1 MGERLRDVS
10 TMVRVSWRADALRSV
25 GALVTSAAVSLTWSV
40 TAVGLA
46 WLTDGV
52 ARGER
57 SRALAGAVFV
67 AVIVAGQHVL
77 EWANQ
82 TLRMRLREHTILYID
97 GRVMALV
104 AGLPGL
110 EHHERADYQDRMDL
124 LRRQRGSL
132 ANPFMPLAWLVASL
146 VQVGTS
152 VALLARL
159 HPLMLILPAAAVP
172 SVWAT
177 LRSEAIWKRLHEEQ
191 AEDERRL
198 RHLFELATLP
208 DAAKE
213 VRLFGLADELAQR
226 HRQTFEAMER
236 RRTAASI
243 RAGALR
249 AGGWACF
256 GLAFL
261 GAITFLARRAVEG
274 SASVGDVV
282 LTLGVGGFLNGQ
294 LSGLVFNTGW
304 ISRTAQA
311 VSRYRWLE
319 EHAAEAHAAVATE
332 DPAPLPDRV
341 SQGLT
346 LEGVGFRYP
355 DTEEP
360 VLSDVDLHL
369 PAGSTVAVVGE
380 NGAGKTTLV
389 KLLLRFYEPTDG
401 TVRLDGVDL
410 RRFDVDEWRART
422 SAGFQDFARL
432 QFVARQSVGVGLL
445 ADLDREPAVVAAL
458 ERGGAGDLAGSL
470 PQRLDTQLGREF
482 DGGVDLSTGQWQ
494 KVALGRTMMR
504 EAPLLLV
511 LDEPTASLD
520 AHTENALFE
529 RFACQARAAGGMTGA
544 VTVLVSHRFSTVRR
558 ADLIV
563 VLEGGRVT
571 EVGSHDELMARH
583 GRYAELY
590 ALQARGYSPSE

>member
-1 MGERLRDVS
+1 MGDRLRDLS
-10 TMVRVSWRADALRSV
+10 TMVRVSWRADRVRSV
-25 GALVTSAAVSLTWSV
+25 GALVTSAAVSLTWSIG
-40 TAVGLA
+40 AVGLA

-52 ARGER
+52 SRGER
-57 SRALAGAVFV
+57 SRAVAGVVFV

-97 GRVMALV
+97 QRVMSLV
-104 AGLPGL
+104 GGLPGL

-132 ANPFMPLAWLVASL
+132 ANPFMPLAWTVAGI

-159 HPLMLILPAAAVP
+159 HPLMLLLPAAAIP

-177 LRSEAIWKRLHEEQ
+177 LRAESMWKKLHEEQ

-213 VRLFGLADELAQR
+213 VRLFGLGDELAER
-226 HRQTFEAMER
+226 HRRTFEAMER
-236 RRTAASI
+236 RRMAASI
-243 RAGALR
+243 RSGALR

-261 GAITFLARRAVEG
+261 VVIAFLARRAVEG
-274 SASVGDVV
+274 SASAGDVV
-282 LTLGVGGFLNGQ
+282 LTLSLGAFLNGQ
-294 LSGLVFNTGW
+294 LSGLVYNSGW

-319 EHAAEAHAAVATE
+319 EHAAEAHAAVATP
-332 DPAPLPDRV
+332 DPARLPPRV
-341 SQGLT
+341 GQGLD
-346 LEGVGFRYP
+346 LQGVGFRYP
-355 DTEEP
+355 GTDDP

-369 PAGSTVAVVGE
+369 PAGSTVAIVGE

-389 KLLLRFYEPTDG
+389 KLLLRFYEPTEG

-422 SAGFQDFARL
+422 SASFQDFARL
-432 QFVARQSVGVGLL
+432 QFIARQSVGVGLL

-470 PQRLDTQLGREF
+470 PRQLDTQLGRDF

-504 EAPLLLV
+504 DTPLLLV

-520 AHTENALFE
+520 APTEHALFE
-529 RFACQARAAGGMTGA
+529 RYASQARAAGGRTGA
-544 VTVLVSHRFSTVRR
+544 VTVLVSHRFSTVRM
-558 ADLIV
+558 AELIV

-571 EVGSHDELMARH
+571 EVGGHDELMARH

-590 ALQARGYSPSE
+590 ALQARGYSACE